1 MLEKILNFITPGPL
15 NERFG
20 FGARVFSSWISLGLG
35 LGLVNILIS
44 GLGGTLSWEI
54 VVGGFIGG
62 LVLSCGYGL
71 IGVGIDFIRGRRVE
85 YPGWYWW
92 VFPIATFL
100 SILLSLTFGLF
111 GIFLAF
117 AGIKLPKLPDF
128 GDMPQPSNIDPDKF
142 RQELGKMK
150 VEDLLK
156 DFGKKLEQLDNQSQL
171 NPEEKKVVKKIRG
184 LDRAK
189 LRSRLQ
195 EILIDDEREILFILL
210 LKLLG
215 FVQKKP
221 KI

>member
-44 GLGGTLSWEI
+44 GLGGTLSWET

-128 GDMPQPSNIDPDKF
+128 GDMPRTGHNTNQPLVDNWIKQNAEQKADDFIKKNPKIKPQNSIEKSVHQKF
-142 RQELGKMK
+142 IE
-150 VEDLLK
+150 
-156 DFGKKLEQLDNQSQL
+156 
-171 NPEEKKVVKKIRG
+171 NPEKTIDEIISQMSEEEFQAFIEMLMSMLGIR
-184 LDRAK
+184 
-189 LRSRLQ
+189 
-195 EILIDDEREILFILL
+195 FIS
-210 LKLLG
+210 
-215 FVQKKP
+215 
-221 KI
+221 

>member
-1 MLEKILNFITPGPL
+1 
-15 NERFG
+15 
-20 FGARVFSSWISLGLG
+20 
-35 LGLVNILIS
+35 
-44 GLGGTLSWEI
+44 
-54 VVGGFIGG
+54 
-62 LVLSCGYGL
+62 
-71 IGVGIDFIRGRRVE
+71 
-85 YPGWYWW
+85 
-92 VFPIATFL
+92 
-100 SILLSLTFGLF
+100 
-111 GIFLAF
+111 
-117 AGIKLPKLPDF
+117 
-128 GDMPQPSNIDPDKF
+128 
-142 RQELGKMK
+142 MK